1 MARRFHVL
9 HKRLQ
14 PTVTTVTMATK
25 WEAGNI
31 NASCKWPCSRLW
43 HPAVPG
49 GWSATGKLAP
59 LRGRGD
65 NCREIALPP
74 PICSAFHKRSSGS
87 ASLLRHERVIR
98 PRLRS
103 PSLSNGNSPLRRNRR
118 SGSRHIPQS
127 PFSGPK
133 RLADGL
139 FVISTFWELS
149 FSAAISI
156 PATKWMPT

>member
-49 GWSATGKLAP
+49 GWSLLGSWLRCEAVGITVGKSPYHHRSARPSINGLVEVPPCCRTSGDPLAP
-59 LRGRGD
+59 AFA
-65 NCREIALPP
+65 IAV
-74 PICSAFHKRSSGS
+74 KRQL
-87 ASLLRHERVIR
+87 A
-98 PRLRS
+98 
-103 PSLSNGNSPLRRNRR
+103 
-118 SGSRHIPQS
+118 PQ
-127 PFSGPK
+127 
-133 RLADGL
+133 
-139 FVISTFWELS
+139 T
-149 FSAAISI
+149 
-156 PATKWMPT
+156 